1 MPRNNRYLYA
11 CSHQIRPYYGQLEKL
26 QDLYLEEPLESSRT
40 NIPVLEKT
48 LAVMYSVPFDLNL
61 NKSWW
66 NVKLY
71 SDRLEASKQTFEDMK
86 RSNRVRGDNTWH
98 TINLDSGV
106 SVEGAMVSTGHSKLE
121 IIVGIE
127 SNTSAAQ

>member
-1 MPRNNRYLYA
+1 
-11 CSHQIRPYYGQLEKL
+11 
-26 QDLYLEEPLESSRT
+26 
-40 NIPVLEKT
+40 
-48 LAVMYSVPFDLNL
+48 MYSVPFDLNL

-106 SVEGAMVSTGHSKLE
+106 SVEGAMVSTGNSKLE
-121 IIVGIE
+121 IIVRIE